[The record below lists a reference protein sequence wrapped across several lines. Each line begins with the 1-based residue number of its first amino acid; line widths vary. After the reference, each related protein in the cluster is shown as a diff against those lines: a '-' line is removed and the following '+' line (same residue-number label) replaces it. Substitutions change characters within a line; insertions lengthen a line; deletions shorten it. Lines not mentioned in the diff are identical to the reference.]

1 MLNRALIAVVS
12 LLAML
17 NAAGAAEL
25 DGVPRIINGNTIM
38 IGKTRL
44 NLAGVGAPG
53 LEQVCLDA
61 SGARW
66 TCGVTARDELA
77 KHVGSQSWT
86 CQTEHREGT
95 ERLVGA
101 CSVGGQDV
109 GKWLIG
115 AGWAIAGLHAS
126 KDYEATE
133 AEAKAHK
140 AGLWAGAFIAP
151 REWRRRNAQAPKLGA
166 LDISPGMRVLL
177 LHGHSGSTPP
187 SPDCAIKGHVNRS
200 GTCIFHMPGGRWYA
214 RVSMQPDNGDRWF
227 CSKEEALDASCRET
241 RR

>member
-1 MLNRALIAVVS
+1 MLNRALVAVVS
-12 LLAML
+12 LLAMHGV
-17 NAAGAAEL
+17 AAAAEL
-25 DGVPRIINGNTIM
+25 TGVPRIISGNVIA

-44 NLAGVGAPG
+44 WLTGVSAPG

-66 TCGVTARDELA
+66 PCGVTARDELA
-77 KHVGSQSWT
+77 KHVGSEAWT
-86 CQTEHREGT
+86 CQTEHHEGT
-95 ERLVGA
+95 ERLFGI
-101 CSVGGQDV
+101 CSVAGEDV

-115 AGWAIAGLHAS
+115 AGWAIAGQHAT
-126 KDYEATE
+126 KDQEAAE
-133 AEAKAHK
+133 AEAKGRK

-151 REWRRRNAQAPKLGA
+151 REWHRRNAQAPKLGA

-187 SPDCAIKGHVNRS
+187 SPDCAIKGHINRS
-200 GTCIFHMPGGRWYA
+200 GTCIYHMPGGRWYA

-227 CSKEEALDASCRET
+227 CSQEEAVQANCRET